1 MPPSI
6 SLSQISTR
14 LPHRLSKTLRYSFT
28 PSRADV
34 DCTEYCLGLNRG
46 EIGNVDSRLLVTTVQ
61 DDMVSLLQRGQWTL
75 LPPRHTLEK
84 IRDLYIRNHENGTFN
99 RTEFLEAIPEG
110 DYDYQ
115 FLCLS
120 LPHHRQWHVDGV
132 ACPFPVEDFPPVQ
145 TRIHPCFFFQ
155 SLMKF
160 MVRGPQD
167 ESHLKPMRDLV
178 DICDRINFTR
188 IRSVYVSWLLDAK
201 YHFPERLTPFA
212 RRDLPEHL
220 PPPGQSAPS
229 IEEPPASRPA
239 GSKRVRIT
247 SPPKSIF
254 KRAGTSTKKV
264 VLKASSS
271 KATLCR
277 KPPAKKRTVS
287 QLSTNSAEE
296 ELPLKPRRSPRFA
309 QS

>member
-1 MPPSI
+1 MSVPMPPSI
-6 SLSQISTR
+6 YLHQISTR
-14 LPHRLSKTLRYSFT
+14 LQSRVSRTVHYLFT
-28 PSRADV
+28 PSRVHELFHARV
-34 DCTEYCLGLNRG
+34 V
-46 EIGNVDSRLLVTTVQ
+46 IQ
-61 DDMVSLLQRGQWTL
+61 DDMVSLLEDGQWTL
-75 LPPRHTLEK
+75 PPPRDTLEK
-84 IRDLYIRNHENGTFN
+84 IKDLYIRNHENGTYN
-99 RTEFLEAIPEG
+99 RTRFLKVRPED
-110 DYDYQ
+110 DYEYQ

-120 LPHHRQWHVDGV
+120 LPHHRQWRVDGV
-132 ACPFPVEDFPPVQ
+132 AYPFPVQNFPL
-145 TRIHPCFFFQ
+145 

-160 MVRGPQD
+160 IVRGPQD
-167 ESHLKPMRDLV
+167 ESHLEPMRDLV
-178 DICDRINFTR
+178 DICNRINFTR
-188 IRSVYVSWLLDAK
+188 IRLVYVSWLLDAK
-201 YHFPERLTPFA
+201 YHFPEHLTPFA

-254 KRAGTSTKKV
+254 KRAGTSTKKA